1 MKINDLSLYNFR
13 NYEEAHLN
21 FDENINI
28 FIGKNGSGKTN
39 LLESIF
45 VLAVTKSHRAYI
57 EKTLINNNKV
67 MMKIVGEISTKNSNK
82 KLEMVLNSKGKRVS
96 INNIGIKKISNYISN
111 FDVILFCPDD
121 LELIKGSP
129 NQRRRFL
136 NIEIGQLDNKYFKYL
151 NEYNILIKNRNEYLK
166 TITFNKYDNKYLEI
180 LNKQIIDKAL
190 IIYKYRFSFIK
201 NINDKI
207 NLIYNRISKG
217 NINIEYKNS
226 CDITEY
232 DKEKLSG
239 ILFKKLNN
247 NLRKEIAQGN
257 TLYGPHK
264 DDFEVYIDENNAR
277 DYGSQ
282 GQQRLLVLCIKI
294 SEISIFKEETG
305 EYPVLLLD
313 DVFSELDITKRNKVV
328 SFLNK
333 KMQVFI
339 TSTDIKNI
347 SKKIL
352 KDAKIF
358 SIKDGNIK

>member
-67 MMKIVGEISTKNSNK
+67 MMKIVGEISTKSSNK

-96 INNIGIKKISNYISN
+96 INNVGIKKISNYISN